1 MMDTLVGMGDM
12 RESAKELGA
21 FVTKV
26 LTLTGVSQVDL
37 MGHAEGNLVSL

>member
-21 FVTKV
+21 FVKKV
-26 LTLTGVSQVDL
+26 LTITGASQVDL
-37 MGHAEGNLVSL
+37 VGHAEGSLVSL